1 MRKEEEEQHYLFY
14 RWGYLDQQLQKT
26 KSRLNETKLVT
37 DKSVLIADT
46 SITLEF
52 YKHMFSCFEIFN
64 DKYGGL
70 MDLGQNILRQQSI
83 QLVINLPAL
92 KTLSFERYLISQ
104 LHKDSR
110 FWLKRSFS
118 LKYFE
123 RRFEYSFESL
133 NNSTPNQLFTLNVK
147 GNRLYHLSID
157 LRSNRSDVEINEEIK
172 YFLVSIAS
180 ILSTIKEC
188 MLNDWVACKR

>member
-92 KTLSFERYLISQ
+92 KTLSFDRYLFSR
-104 LHKDSR
+104 LRKDSR
-110 FWLKRSFS
+110 FWLNRSFS
-118 LKYFE
+118 PEYFE
-123 RRFEYSFESL
+123 RKFEYSFECL

-147 GNRLYHLSID
+147 YNRLYDLSCF

-172 YFLVSIAS
+172 YFLVTIAS
-180 ILSTIKEC
+180 ILSTIQEQ
-188 MLNDWVACKR
+188 MMNDWKDIR